1 LAATIAPAPC
11 SWLRLAF
18 HAPCGPH
25 LICRP
30 SGHSNQPYLS
40 LHHPEATLAKTFHT
54 CSSPAT
60 TQTKPHPALVVLGQE
75 SVHTML
81 SITHHWGATIHRSS
95 DAHGSQLWISH
106 CMNEENYRMLYAT

>member
-18 HAPCGPH
+18 LAPCRPH

-30 SGHSNQPYLS
+30 SGHSNQSYLS

-60 TQTKPHPALVVLGQE
+60 TQTKPHPTLVVLDQE

-81 SITHHWGATIHRSS
+81 SITHHWGATIQMSDHPPFLECSWSS
-95 DAHGSQLWISH
+95 VMDKSLHEWREL
-106 CMNEENYRMLYAT
+106 